1 MNKRTRDNYKHAS
14 IFIIVVSII
23 ASFTF
28 NCNFSFLNHFKFA
41 FNCNF
46 RIVILAFEPFYSV
59 FNLVM
64 RI

>member
-1 MNKRTRDNYKHAS
+1 MFIQCSFEKGTMQLVITTQSHDPPR

-23 ASFTF
+23 VSFTF

-46 RIVILAFEPFYSV
+46 RIVILAF
-59 FNLVM
+59 
-64 RI
+64 